1 MTRYTVTIT
10 TSDGDTF
17 THDVL
22 ALDRRDAELFA
33 LDDFGLEDC
42 DVRHLRVALWRAP
55 KFTPTTAARA
65 VMAEAGH

>member
-17 THDVL
+17 AHDVL

-42 DVRHLRVALWRAP
+42 DVAHLRVALWRAP